1 MHLLCIDLSKKLKV
15 LCWGQTPARE
25 NCEETGQK
33 QQNDDQ
39 GKAQKAIN
47 SVSLIGALLAFIQ
60 CWQGR
65 NRNNGNQGYQG
76 TTIVQKS
83 DNCSFTDIIK
93 FGLVV
98 FILVGVIG
106 FLSSFIPKSE
116 TTTDS
121 PTINDSTTII
131 SSTTQ
136 NPITPEAI
144 STTDETESGP
154 EPEPEPEPEEP

>member
-1 MHLLCIDLSKKLKV
+1 M
-15 LCWGQTPARE
+15 G
-25 NCEETGQK
+25 
-33 QQNDDQ
+33 
-39 GKAQKAIN
+39 
-47 SVSLIGALLAFIQ
+47 LIGALSALVQ

-65 NRNNGNQGYQG
+65 NRNNGNQG
-76 TTIVQKS
+76 TTIIQRS
-83 DNCSFTDIIK
+83 DTCSFTDIIK

-136 NPITPEAI
+136 NPATPEAI
-144 STTDETESGP
+144 STTGETESGP